1 MSRQRLR
8 RRSTRS
14 APAAAAVK
22 TVVSATVPPACST
35 AGGAYPV
42 GRAPDTSPGA
52 VASVSSASPPATRA
66 PAAARGEEAEV
77 DLDAELARVVAP
89 LIGDARLSVAVLDTG
104 RGAGAVYGDGA
115 AYDTASIV
123 KVDILAALLL
133 RAQDEG
139 RELSDAEQTYA
150 ASMIGR
156 SDDAS
161 ATRLWR
167 VIGGAEGL
175 DAANVRLGL
184 TGTAAARAWGLTQT
198 TAADQVRL
206 LRAVFDGDGDGDSAQ
221 GSVEGSVLSRASRV
235 YVRGLMGRVEADQRW
250 GVSAAGDAWA
260 LKNGWMPRTT
270 TGLWDINS
278 IGRVRAGGRDYLVA
292 VLCDGQPT
300 KEAGI
305 TLVEAVAKAAVGV
318 VSDAR

>member
-1 MSRQRLR
+1 M
-8 RRSTRS
+8 
-14 APAAAAVK
+14 
-22 TVVSATVPPACST
+22 
-35 AGGAYPV
+35 
-42 GRAPDTSPGA
+42 
-52 VASVSSASPPATRA
+52 
-66 PAAARGEEAEV
+66 
-77 DLDAELARVVAP
+77 DLDAELAGVVAP

-104 RGAGAVYGDGA
+104 SGTGAVYGDGA

-139 RELSDAEQTYA
+139 RGLSDAERTYA
-150 ASMIGR
+150 AAMIGR
-156 SDDAS
+156 SDNAS

-206 LRAVFDGDGDGDSAQ
+206 LRAVFDGDGDSESAQ
-221 GSVEGSVLSRASRV
+221 GTAGVSVLSRASRA
-235 YVRGLMGRVEADQRW
+235 YVRRLMGRVEADQQW

-278 IGRVRAGGRDYLVA
+278 IGRVRAGGRDCLMA

-318 VSDAR
+318 VSGAR